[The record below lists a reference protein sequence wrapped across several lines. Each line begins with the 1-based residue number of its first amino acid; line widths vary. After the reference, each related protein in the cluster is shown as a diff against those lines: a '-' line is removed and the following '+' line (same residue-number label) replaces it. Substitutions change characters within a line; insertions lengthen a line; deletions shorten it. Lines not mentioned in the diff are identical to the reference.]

1 MDSTIQALNNW
12 VQISCFL
19 LSFWQENKWSWKAL
33 KGSCQSS
40 VWLWQIFLIFPLDIL
55 GYSNGSIGAVTVTVI
70 VIHVI
75 MGFYIW
81 VAIKEEEVTQQ
92 LKQD

>member
-1 MDSTIQALNNW
+1 VCGYDR
-12 VQISCFL
+12 
-19 LSFWQENKWSWKAL
+19 
-33 KGSCQSS
+33 
-40 VWLWQIFLIFPLDIL
+40 FLIFPLDIL

-81 VAIKEEEVTQQ
+81 VDIKEEEVTQQ

>member
-1 MDSTIQALNNW
+1 MGGPEKL
-12 VQISCFL
+12 
-19 LSFWQENKWSWKAL
+19 WKGAVNQVC
-33 KGSCQSS
+33 GYD
-40 VWLWQIFLIFPLDIL
+40 IFLIFPLDIL

>member
-1 MDSTIQALNNW
+1 MVLKS
-12 VQISCFL
+12 SERE
-19 LSFWQENKWSWKAL
+19 LSIKCVIMTDFFN
-33 KGSCQSS
+33 
-40 VWLWQIFLIFPLDIL
+40 FPLDIL